1 MSFQTVE
8 IKSELGATRASFV
21 PLAGMVCCSWE
32 HRGEELLDRGR
43 GLEAYAAQGKTMG
56 IPLLY
61 PWANR
66 LAHPDYEVAGR
77 RIQLPNDPA
86 RIPRDPNG
94 LPIHGVLPGLM
105 RWEATGSGSR
115 ISARLRW
122 EEEQLLT
129 LFPFRH
135 EVRIDAVVGEGEL
148 RIITTVIA
156 GAGEPVP
163 VSFGYHPYLRLPDR
177 PRQACRVALP
187 GCERLVLDERSIPT
201 GAREPLGPT
210 AFRLEQTSWDDGLV
224 LSGQPARFTVS
235 AGERERE
242 LELVDGFPYGQV
254 YAPPEHDYICF
265 EPMTALTNALRSGED
280 LSMLAPGQQHR
291 AEFRIAVRDG

>member
-1 MSFQTVE
+1 MSLQRVE
-8 IKSELGATRASFV
+8 INSKLGATRASFA
-21 PLAGMVCCSWE
+21 PPAGMVCCSLE

-43 GLEAYAAQGKTMG
+43 GLEAYAARGKTMG

-66 LAHPDYEVAGR
+66 LAHPGYEVAGR
-77 RIQLPNDPA
+77 RIELPQDPG

-105 RWEATGSGSR
+105 RWEATVSGSQV
-115 ISARLRW
+115 SARLRW
-122 EEEQLLT
+122 EEEQLLG

-135 EVRIDAVVGEGEL
+135 EVRIDAAVGEGEL

-156 GAGEPVP
+156 GAGDPVP

-177 PRQACRVALP
+177 QRQECRVALP
-187 GCERLVLDERSIPT
+187 GCERLLLDERSIPT

-210 AFRLEQTSWDDGLV
+210 AFRLGETSWDDGLV
-224 LSGQPARFTVS
+224 LSEQRARFMVN
-235 AGERERE
+235 AGEHERE
-242 LELVDGFPYGQV
+242 LELEDGFPYGQI

-265 EPMTALTNALRSGED
+265 EPMTAPTNALRSGEG
-280 LSMLAPGQQHR
+280 LTVLAPGQQHR
-291 AEFRIAVRDG
+291 AEFRIAVR